1 MLEKIIIYFS
11 RFFSNVIIMSINTLK
26 RKTQAKY
33 NNVSVNKNQFSI
45 NGGTR
50 NQGWV
55 GQTTLSRT
63 VNRTL
68 FRDGF
73 PRGSG
78 GKYGNFVISTVIS
91 SDINTTENSSVIKKS
106 VLSTYGQ
113 LETEYRPEMFIT
125 VKPDGNNNL
134 NDQSDYIENLR
145 IQTVNNV
152 NNCDISGNLLKENGC
167 TNKTNCYNTATNYNN
182 QINNSSSVITKT
194 GSTVISSGDYITNL
208 QNKCYLD
215 NKFYIPN
222 TLYKTPLP
230 GLSVTY

>member
-1 MLEKIIIYFS
+1 
-11 RFFSNVIIMSINTLK
+11 MSINTLK

-55 GQTTLSRT
+55 GQTSISRT

-68 FRDGF
+68 FRDGY
-73 PRGSG
+73 PRGAG
-78 GKYGNFVISTVIS
+78 GNYGRFLISTVIS
-91 SDINTTENSSVIKKS
+91 SDINTTEKSSVIKKS

-113 LETEYRPEMFIT
+113 LETEYRPEMFKT
-125 VKPDGNNNL
+125 VKPDSHNNL

-145 IQTVNNV
+145 IQTVVSV

-167 TNKTNCYNTATNYNN
+167 SNNTNCYNTATNYNN
-182 QINNSSSVITKT
+182 QINNPPTVITKA

-208 QNKCYLD
+208 QNKCYL
-215 NKFYIPN
+215 NNYFYIPKKIN
-222 TLYKTPLP
+222 STPLP
-230 GLSVTY
+230 GPPVSY